1 MGGESSETP
10 KKGILPMPTSGV
22 NTGDNGKFPR
32 VKIRDDGKQWLVQKR
47 EGAGSQEVIISIAK
61 AVDPSRVPPL

>member
-22 NTGDNGKFPR
+22 NTGNNGKFPR
-32 VKIRDDGKQWLVQKR
+32 VQIRGNGRQWLVSKR
-47 EGAGSQEVIISIAK
+47 EKVQAPE
-61 AVDPSRVPPL
+61 R

>member
-32 VKIRDDGKQWLVQKR
+32 VKIRDDGKQWLVSKR
-47 EGAGSQEVIISIAK
+47 EKVQ
-61 AVDPSRVPPL
+61 VPKR